1 MKLPISKRLLCCAE
15 KVHTGARV
23 ADIGCDHGYLSIEL
37 LTSGKASFV
46 HACDL
51 RQQPLEKAKTNAER
65 FGVSENIRFSQADG
79 LAAVDPNQVDTIICA
94 GMGGDLITQIIA
106 QAPWLKNEKYRLIL
120 QAQSSGQDLR
130 RSLSEMGFGIEEETL
145 VEDGCFLYQVMC
157 VRFGCAQT
165 LTPGQ
170 QYISPQLL
178 LSDSELILSYF
189 ERIENALKLTV
200 EGLRKSD
207 RPQEKLQYYETAL
220 SEVREMREAYDRQRN
235 L

>member
-23 ADIGCDHGYLSIEL
+23 ADIGCDPGYLSIEL

-106 QAPWLKNEKYRLIL
+106 QAPWLKNEKYCLIL

-145 VEDGCFLYQVMC
+145 VEDGGFLYQVMC

-178 LSDSELILSYF
+178 LSDSDLILSYF

>member
-15 KVHTGARV
+15 KVHKGARV
-23 ADIGCDHGYLSIEL
+23 ADIGCDHGYLAIEL
-37 LTSGKASFV
+37 LKSGTASYV

-51 RQQPLEKAKTNAER
+51 RQMPLEKAKTNATR

-79 LAAVDPNQVDTIICA
+79 LAAIVDGEVDTVICA

-106 QAPWLKNEKYRLIL
+106 DCPWLKNDKYRLIL

-145 VEDGCFLYQVMC
+145 VDDGGFLYQVMC
-157 VRFGCAQT
+157 VRFGKAQN

-178 LSDSELILSYF
+178 LSDSDLLLSYF

-200 EGLRKSD
+200 DGLKKSD
-207 RPQEKLQYYETAL
+207 RQQEKLQYYETAL
-220 SEVREMREAYDRQRN
+220 SEVREMRERYDRQRN

>member
-15 KVHTGARV
+15 KVHKGTRV
-23 ADIGCDHGYLSIEL
+23 ADIGCDHGYLSIKL
-37 LTSGKASFV
+37 LSNGKADFV

-51 RQQPLEKAKTNAER
+51 RQQPLEKAKANAER
-65 FGVSENIRFSQADG
+65 FGVSGNIRFSQADG
-79 LAAVDPNQVDTIICA
+79 LAAVEPNEVDTIICA
-94 GMGGDLITQIIA
+94 GMGGDLITQIIKN
-106 QAPWLKNEKYRLIL
+106 APWLRDKKYRLIL

-145 VEDGCFLYQVMC
+145 VEDGGFLYQVMC
-157 VRFGCAQT
+157 VRFGLAQT

-178 LSDSELILSYF
+178 MSDHELLLSYF

-200 EGLRKSD
+200 DGLRRSD
-207 RPQEKLQYYETAL
+207 RPQEKLQYYVTAL
-220 SEVREMREAYDRQRN
+220 SEVREMRERYDRQKN

>member
-15 KVHTGARV
+15 KVHNGARV

-37 LTSGKASFV
+37 LRSGKASFV

-51 RQQPLEKAKTNAER
+51 RAQPLEKAKTNAQR
-65 FGVSENIRFSQADG
+65 FGVAENIRFSLADG
-79 LAAVDPNQVDTIICA
+79 LQAVKPNEVDTIICA

-106 QAPWLKNEKYRLIL
+106 ACPWLKDEKYRLIL

-130 RSLSEMGFGIEEETL
+130 RNLSLMGFGIEEETL
-145 VEDGCFLYQVMC
+145 VEDGGFLYQVMC
-157 VRFGCAQT
+157 VRYGKPQI

-178 LSDSELILSYF
+178 TSESDLLLSYF
-189 ERIENALKLTV
+189 ERIENALILTV
-200 EGLRKSD
+200 EGLKKATNTLD
-207 RPQEKLQYYETAL
+207 KLSYYETAL
-220 SEVREMREAYDRQRN
+220 QEIQTMRKTYERS